1 MGYGKILT
9 GSAFF
14 YSPSLLDTVIRT
26 LYTLVMQPAAPS
38 RGRLSYKL
46 LVWFLLISLIPVGIV
61 VSHLVNISLGVLKE
75 VSLRNQTDLA
85 VRLGDIVSFQ
95 IQNSKKILRETAR
108 LGNFA
113 ELKSKQQEQFILDV
127 MRHYV
132 EYLEISVV
140 APDGIETTRLDRFLR
155 DGADMR
161 DRHEHP
167 GFVNAMHRKEYVG
180 SIERLQGVRPALTI
194 AVPILGISAE
204 ESTPTVKGVLMGKV
218 TLTGISSLLNEE
230 YPNPARQQAAVATP
244 DGFLI
249 AHSDPDR
256 IYKREPQLSKDA
268 FEMVRRRISDTGGG
282 TIPSASGTDVLGA
295 YARIKEFDWLVYVQ
309 QPLDAAYR
317 AATEM
322 RRQVTR
328 ILMWLIIITVL
339 LSLAI
344 AAHITEPLRELTRA
358 SEQIRAG
365 RFEDLPEMILT
376 NDEIGDLGQS
386 FLQMSDS
393 LREKTEE
400 LVETNEELSKLSGT
414 LERRVEART
423 RELRAA
429 QEELV
434 SKERLAI
441 MGQMASVVGHE
452 IRNPLAVINNS
463 IFYIKTKLGK
473 AGKLDQ
479 KLERH
484 VSIIESEVKQA
495 GSIISEILNYSRA
508 RELKLEITSLNH
520 FIHELLTVYPFPPHI
535 KVSTAYD
542 ESNPVVNIDQDEFR
556 QAIRNLIGNGIEV
569 MPESGTISIATGVV
583 DNRWVQVDIG
593 DSGAGIPQE
602 VVDKIFTAFF
612 TTKARGTGLGLAV
625 VKKMIDRVNGRVKV
639 DSEVGKGTVFH
650 LFIPLSKG
658 TKIT

>member
-1 MGYGKILT
+1 
-9 GSAFF
+9 
-14 YSPSLLDTVIRT
+14 
-26 LYTLVMQPAAPS
+26 MQPAAPS

-46 LVWFLLISLIPVGIV
+46 LIWFLLISLVPVGIV
-61 VSHLVNISLGVLKE
+61 VSHLVNISLDVLKE

-85 VRLGDIVSFQ
+85 VRLGEISEFQ
-95 IQNSKKILRETAR
+95 IRNSQKILRETAR

-113 ELKSKQQEQFILDV
+113 EMKPNQQKQFILDV

-132 EYLEISVV
+132 EFLEISVV
-140 APDGIETTRLDRFLR
+140 SPDGVETTRLDRFLR
-155 DGADMR
+155 DGAEMR
-161 DRHEHP
+161 DRREHP
-167 GFVNAMHRKEYVG
+167 GFVNAMHRREYIG

-194 AVPILGISAE
+194 ALPILE
-204 ESTPTVKGVLMGKV
+204 TTTKESTPTVKGVLMGKV
-218 TLTGISSLLNEE
+218 TLTGISSLLQEE

-244 DGFLI
+244 DGFLV
-249 AHSDPDR
+249 AHSDPNR
-256 IYKREPQLSKDA
+256 IYKREPRLSKQA
-268 FEMVRRRISDTGGG
+268 YELVRRRISDEGGG
-282 TIPSASGTDVLGA
+282 TIASQAGADVLGA
-295 YARIKEFDWLVYVQ
+295 YARIKDLDWIVYVQ

-322 RRQVTR
+322 RKQVTR
-328 ILMWLIIITVL
+328 ILLWLIIITVL

-358 SEQIRAG
+358 SEQLRAG
-365 RFEDLPEMILT
+365 RFEDLPDMILT

-393 LREKTEE
+393 LKEKTEE
-400 LVETNEELSKLSGT
+400 LVDTNEELSKLSGT
-414 LERRVEART
+414 LERRVESRT

-473 AGKLDQ
+473 ADKLDA
-479 KLERH
+479 KLGRH

-495 GSIISEILNYSRA
+495 GSIISEILNYSRS
-508 RELKLEITSLNH
+508 REIKIQVTSLNH
-520 FIHELLTVYPFPPHI
+520 FLHELLTVYPFPPHI
-535 KVSTAYD
+535 KVSTLY
-542 ESNPVVNIDQDEFR
+542 EQSNPVVSIDQDEFR
-556 QAIRNLIGNGIEV
+556 QAVRNLIGNGIEV
-569 MPESGTISIATGVV
+569 MPESGTVTIATGVV

-593 DSGAGIPQE
+593 DSGPGIPPD

-625 VKKMIDRVNGRVKV
+625 VKKMVDRVGGRVKV

-650 LFIPLSKG
+650 LFLPLSKG
-658 TKIT
+658 TKLT

>member
-1 MGYGKILT
+1 
-9 GSAFF
+9 
-14 YSPSLLDTVIRT
+14 
-26 LYTLVMQPAAPS
+26 MQPVAPS

-46 LVWFLLISLIPVGIV
+46 LIWFLLISLVPVGIV
-61 VSHLVNISLGVLKE
+61 VSHLVNISLDVLKE
-75 VSLRNQTDLA
+75 VSLRNQKDLA
-85 VRLGDIVSFQ
+85 VRISEIVEFQ
-95 IQNSKKILRETAR
+95 IRNSQKILRETAR
-108 LGNFA
+108 LGNFS
-113 ELKSKQQEQFILDV
+113 ELNPKQQEQFILDV

-132 EYLEISVV
+132 EYLEISVI
-140 APDGIETTRLDRFLR
+140 PPNGIETLRLDRFLKS
-155 DGADMR
+155 GNEMR
-161 DRHEHP
+161 DRSEHP
-167 GFVNAMHRKEYVG
+167 GFVNAMHNREYVG

-194 AVPILGISAE
+194 AVPIMSAPLL

-230 YPNPARQQAAVATP
+230 YPNAARQQAAVATP

-256 IYKREPQLSKDA
+256 IYKREPRLSKDA
-268 FEMVRRRISDTGGG
+268 FEMVRRRISDNGGG
-282 TIPSASGTDVLGA
+282 TIASEGGGTDSLGA
-295 YARIKEFDWLVYVQ
+295 YARIKDFDWIVYVQ

-328 ILMWLIIITVL
+328 ILLWLILITIL
-339 LSLAI
+339 LSLAVS
-344 AAHITEPLRELTRA
+344 AHITEPLRELTRA

-365 RFEDLPEMILT
+365 RFEDLPDMILT

-400 LVETNEELSKLSGT
+400 LVETNEELSTLSGT
-414 LERRVEART
+414 LQRRVESRT

-473 AGKLDQ
+473 ENKLDS
-479 KLERH
+479 KLGRH

-495 GSIISEILNYSRA
+495 GSIISEILNYSRG
-508 RELKLEITSLNH
+508 RDLKLEITSLNH
-520 FIHELLTVYPFPPHI
+520 FLHELLTVYPFPPHI
-535 KVSTAYD
+535 KITTRYD
-542 ESNPVVNIDQDEFR
+542 ASNPVVNIDQDEFR
-556 QAIRNLIGNGIEV
+556 QAVRNLIGNGIEV
-569 MPESGTISIATGVV
+569 MPESGTISIATAVV
-583 DNRWVQVDIG
+583 ENKWVQVDIR
-593 DSGAGIPQE
+593 DSGAGIPQD
-602 VVDKIFTAFF
+602 VVNKIFTAFF

-625 VKKMIDRVNGRVKV
+625 VKKMVDRVNGRVKV

-650 LFIPLSKG
+650 LFIPLLKV
-658 TKIT
+658 T

>member
-1 MGYGKILT
+1 
-9 GSAFF
+9 
-14 YSPSLLDTVIRT
+14 
-26 LYTLVMQPAAPS
+26 MQPAAS
-38 RGRLSYKL
+38 RRGRLSYKL
-46 LVWFLLISLIPVGIV
+46 LVWFLLISLVPVGIV
-61 VSHLVNISLGVLKE
+61 VSHLVNISLDVLKE

-85 VRLGDIVSFQ
+85 VRIGEIAEFK
-95 IQNSKKILRETAR
+95 IQDSQKILRETAR

-113 ELKSKQQEQFILDV
+113 EMNPDQQEKFILDV

-132 EYLEISVV
+132 EFLEISVV
-140 APDGIETTRLDRFLR
+140 PPDGVETTRLDRFLR
-155 DGADMR
+155 DGAEMR
-161 DRHEHP
+161 DRKEHP
-167 GFVNAMHRKEYVG
+167 GFVNAMHKREYIG
-180 SIERLQGVRPALTI
+180 SIERIQGVRPALTMAI
-194 AVPILGISAE
+194 PIMHSEAE
-204 ESTPTVKGVLMGKV
+204 ASTPTVRGVLMGKV

-230 YPNPARQQAAVATP
+230 YPNPARQRAAIATP
-244 DGFLI
+244 DGHLV

-256 IYKREPQLSKDA
+256 IYKREPTLSKPA
-268 FEMVRRRISDTGGG
+268 YELVRRRISDTGGG
-282 TIPSASGTDVLGA
+282 TIASDGGTEVLGA
-295 YARIKEFDWLVYVQ
+295 YARIKTLDWIVYVQ

-322 RRQVTR
+322 RKQVTR
-328 ILMWLIIITVL
+328 ILLWLIVITVL

-358 SEQIRAG
+358 SEQLRAG
-365 RFEDLPEMILT
+365 RFEDLPDMILT

-393 LREKTEE
+393 LKEKTEE
-400 LVETNEELSKLSGT
+400 LVGTNEELSKLSGT
-414 LERRVEART
+414 LARRVEART

-473 AGKLDQ
+473 SDKLDQ

-495 GSIISEILNYSRA
+495 GSIISEILNYSRS
-508 RELKLEITSLNH
+508 RELKPEITSLNH
-520 FIHELLTVYPFPPHI
+520 YLHEILSVYPFPPHI
-535 KVSTAYD
+535 KVSTHYD
-542 ESNPVVNIDQDEFR
+542 PSNPVVNIDQDEFR

-583 DNRWVQVDIG
+583 DKRWVQVDIG
-593 DSGAGIPQE
+593 DTGPGIPQD

-625 VKKMIDRVNGRVKV
+625 VKKMVDRINGRVKV
-639 DSEVGKGTVFH
+639 DSTVGKGTVFH
-650 LFIPLSKG
+650 LFIPLMRGAPLS
-658 TKIT
+658 